1 MGLITI
7 TKSKVPTPTTAPEI
21 QAASATSSE
30 PATVA
35 EPMLTASATPDIA
48 TPDAITSQAPVRRKR
63 VRGKRLRQASVDP
76 EPRSKRRATDYPE
89 AHAKTAQMTVGS
101 KLEPFYTV
109 ADLAERWKVSE
120 RHVRRLIDS
129 GALKVSRIGKAIR
142 IPAANV
148 SLYEAI
154 AGI

>member
-21 QAASATSSE
+21 QAATATSSE

-76 EPRSKRRATDYPE
+76 EMLVMNDIARVLGLGLDAQALYGVGTTVYVELPVDVNAAE
-89 AHAKTAQMTVGS
+89 AA
-101 KLEPFYTV
+101 
-109 ADLAERWKVSE
+109 
-120 RHVRRLIDS
+120 
-129 GALKVSRIGKAIR
+129 
-142 IPAANV
+142 PAH
-148 SLYEAI
+148 
-154 AGI
+154 